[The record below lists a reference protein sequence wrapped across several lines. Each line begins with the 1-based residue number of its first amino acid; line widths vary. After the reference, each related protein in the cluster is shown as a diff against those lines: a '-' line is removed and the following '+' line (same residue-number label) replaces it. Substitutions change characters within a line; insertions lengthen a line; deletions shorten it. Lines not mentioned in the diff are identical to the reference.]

1 MSVVNKGIKWQY
13 VAGIGVIC
21 GLAVV
26 GCSRSD
32 KEDTAKATDAES
44 IVDNSTAPPA
54 IACDDPL
61 VQDRLNTALKTTL
74 NRQAQSLATNYAS
87 DARINLDGG
96 VVTSKIDGII
106 IEVQNATMSQEAN
119 ANGLT
124 TCQASVSMTLASEDL
139 YQASQVQAANNQPN
153 LQTRLAQDNIRVN
166 NNMLVDDAF
175 TYVVSKQDGQVQVR
189 IAGQSALVA
198 AVADVMASSAY
209 QAVID
214 NLRAA
219 RTAQQAANRAQQAVR
234 RAGQEAVE
242 LRSGPVAGAGN
253 GGGDPGG
260 GPGRP
265 GPDGL
270 GRGPDPDGA
279 GSGAA
284 GRDPVQRL
292 ALFAG
297 NGGPEASAAPDLRCP
312 AQPGSGGRGPG
323 RAVDPG
329 RATRRPA
336 MAGHRLYR
344 RGLGGGGGHQSRA
357 NAEIGHSNRRAGL
370 IFTPS

>member
-234 RAGQEAVE
+234 RAGQEAV
-242 LRSGPVAGAGN
+242 RSA
-253 GGGDPGG
+253 
-260 GPGRP
+260 
-265 GPDGL
+265 
-270 GRGPDPDGA
+270 
-279 GSGAA
+279 
-284 GRDPVQRL
+284 PVQNRTTQPQVAPREPTQL
-292 ALFAG
+292 PSVPPTIVQENTQTIVG
-297 NGGPEASAAPDLRCP
+297 PNGQVVP
-312 AQPGSGGRGPG
+312 
-323 RAVDPG
+323 
-329 RATRRPA
+329 
-336 MAGHRLYR
+336 
-344 RGLGGGGGHQSRA
+344 
-357 NAEIGHSNRRAGL
+357 
-370 IFTPS
+370 TPSANNRSPSVSTEPSAPTPEDDSIDMVIIEDKNATY